1 MRFEQKFKD
10 YRIASRHF
18 DLNFDGKIEFQEF
31 SSFGNWINNKDI
43 KSSTNNIIEVVSPYY
58 DKKIASIPDS
68 TSKDLQNAVDSA
80 EDSFPL
86 WSKTNIR
93 DRAQIM
99 LRFKSI
105 IENDIDNLATIIAL
119 DNGKTIEDAIGS
131 IKRGVEVI
139 DFAISMPNI
148 LKGESSEVSPGIN
161 CVMTHEPL
169 GVVAGIT
176 PFNFPVM
183 VPLWMIPLAITAGNC
198 FILKPSEQTPLAAI
212 KLAEY
217 LEQAGLPKGVFNVVH
232 GSKDIVEAI
241 CDNSKIKAV
250 AFVGSSKVAEIV
262 YSRSAQKKKRAICLG
277 GAKNH
282 MIVVPDADVNSTAKG
297 LLASSMGSAGQR
309 CMAASVAVGVDN
321 IDHIIDQLIKEA
333 NQFKLGI
340 DMGTIISKASLDR
353 ITNYINEA
361 EKMGAKIL
369 LDGRNTQSPS
379 KYESG
384 YWIGPTILDYVN
396 PDWACATDEIFG
408 PVLSIIRVPTIEKA
422 MEIEN
427 NSQYGNAAAV
437 FTTSGEIAKIVS
449 DSASSGM
456 IGINIGVPVPRDPFS
471 FGGWNESKYGHGDIT
486 GVSGVNFWTNL
497 KKTTSRWPESSQEWK
512 KYF

>member
-1 MRFEQKFKD
+1 M
-10 YRIASRHF
+10 A
-18 DLNFDGKIEFQEF
+18 KIEFQEF

-43 KSSTNNIIEVVSPYY
+43 KSGTNNIIEVVSPYY

-105 IENDIDNLATIIAL
+105 IENDIDNLSTIIAL

-139 DFAISMPNI
+139 DFAISMPNV

-369 LDGRNTQSPS
+369 LDGRNIQSPS
-379 KYESG
+379 EYESG

-449 DSASSGM
+449 DNASSGM